1 MNRRARNRSL
11 KQRITMIVQIGLCM
25 SVAFCLVSCGNGTQ
39 TEQTTA
45 AVTEDTR
52 IQTTAVLEE
61 STDGQTESVSAANQE
76 PHPQAVPGVQLADP
90 YGIFIK
96 GQAPVYLLKDK
107 PPAIETE
114 GAKAWLESAIYF
126 GGNLH
131 FVVKIE
137 DYSITVIPEDEVA
150 ELLEK
155 QKENE
160 NLQDWSYFPIDAEQG
175 IYGRSAFEDR
185 WGFPKTEERKPGVRF
200 INSIEGAGISGG
212 SFNVDHFGSG
222 ARYYKEYLDKGYVTS
237 YHWYRT
243 DKQKMELFEPTGE
256 YRIYIPGF
264 ADGFTMEFVKAS
276 AYEGVEDIPGMS
288 LVNGLGIMATGEKT
302 EEGLKVTYHTWTEGR
317 YTMQLGIPGPS
328 EPSLICRTAEG
339 EEKGTYLKSVLRNS
353 QIGVG
358 GEILKVL
365 GGLTQNALLYK
376 LPDGFEQGEFDLKFH
391 RLQLN
396 SREITEWIKIPV
408 PEEKISV
415 DKTLEF
421 KDCIIRVISAE
432 KLKEPRVYSQNEQG
446 EDILR
451 PAIYLEVEVI
461 MKDDSLLLR
470 EVIAAQEEQDPRN
483 PQMQPFAYA
492 TYTNGHLKGVYAFYE
507 EGEDEIQLRF
517 ESPSYK
523 WLETLIVPVQMMES

>member
-11 KQRITMIVQIGLCM
+11 KQRISMIVQIGLCT
-25 SVAFCLVSCGNGTQ
+25 SVAFCLVSCGIGTQ
-39 TEQTTA
+39 TEQTPVA
-45 AVTEDTR
+45 ATEDAR
-52 IQTTAVLEE
+52 IQTSAALEE
-61 STDGQTESVSAANQE
+61 SADRQTESVSTANQE
-76 PHPQAVPGVQLADP
+76 PLPQVIPGVQMADP
-90 YGIFIK
+90 YGIFMK
-96 GQAPVYLLKDK
+96 GQAPVYLLKER

-137 DYSITVIPEDEVA
+137 DYSITVIQEDEVA
-150 ELLEK
+150 ELLER
-155 QKENE
+155 
-160 NLQDWSYFPIDAEQG
+160 DWSCFPIDEEQG
-175 IYGRSAFEDR
+175 IYGHSAIEDK
-185 WGFPKTEERKPGVRF
+185 WGFPKTEEKKPGVRF
-200 INSIEGAGISGG
+200 INSIKGAGISGG

-237 YHWYRT
+237 YHWYYT

-264 ADGFTMEFVKAS
+264 ADGFAMEFIKAS

-288 LVNGLGIMATGEKT
+288 LVNGLGIMATGEMT
-302 EEGLKVTYHTWTEGR
+302 EEGIKVTYHTWTEGR
-317 YTMQLGIPGPS
+317 YTMQLAIPGPS

-353 QIGVG
+353 HNGVG

-365 GGLTQNALLYK
+365 GGRTQNALLYR
-376 LPDGFEQGEFDLKFH
+376 LPEGFEQGEFNLEFH

-396 SREITEWIKIPV
+396 SREITEWIKIPI

-432 KLKEPRVYSQNEQG
+432 KLKEPRVYSRNEQG

-483 PQMQPFAYA
+483 PQMQPFAYP
-492 TYTNGHLKGVYAFYE
+492 TYSNGHLKGIYAFYE

-517 ESPSYK
+517 ESPSYR